1 MLLGYNYTMDIKN
14 IINKCSFLLKRNKF
28 NYLLLIILTIVYYL
42 YLNQIVIPYG
52 RIHDIL
58 IDENTLPAQAHMPEY
73 IMLSY
78 PTYMTYILVSFW
90 IGIKIYFIRF
100 LIYPILLNLY
110 FWGSMYCIMSHGVE
124 YIWLYIVT
132 YPVLLSIAIIFA
144 IIGLIQDI
152 KTFKNTTVPN
162 DYNIYQNISSTVSIW
177 KSRVSKVFCFFKS
190 ICQRIW
196 NYFTEDIKK

>member
-28 NYLLLIILTIVYYL
+28 NYLLLIILTIIYYL

-110 FWGSMYCIMSHGVE
+110 FWGSMYCIMSYGVE

-152 KTFKNTTVPN
+152 KTFKNTTVPE

-177 KSRVSKVFCFFKS
+177 KSRVSKVFCFFRS